1 MNDIIT
7 QLTDALGEK
16 TVITGSSI
24 SEKYK
29 TDWSGV
35 KGLLPI
41 AVIRAS
47 STEDVAS
54 TLKICN
60 DNKQPVVIQGGMTGI
75 SAGAVP
81 QNNEI
86 AISLERMSG
95 VIEIDTDS
103 MTITAHAGTP
113 LQVLQEA
120 AEEVGLCLPLDMGSR
135 GTCTAG
141 GVVSTNAGGNQVIR
155 YGSTR
160 ALVLGLEAVLPNGT
174 IISSLNKMLKNNA
187 GFDLKHL
194 FIGSEGTLGIVTK
207 VVMRL
212 YPKANSVQTALCALS
227 NFSDVLALLKKSY
240 SSLGDGVTSFE
251 VMWANYFDE
260 VIDTVEQAA
269 SPFQQSYPF
278 YALIEYQGQDH
289 QQDNEKFSSVL
300 FETMESGLVA
310 DAVIAQSAKQ
320 TASFWQIRDGIGEL
334 LATMGPVVNTDISV
348 PISQMK
354 IFVEQLE
361 SSLYEAFPT
370 IKLRIFGHIGDSN
383 LHLCAGTG
391 LAEDLDA
398 ISANIM
404 NMTGQFK
411 GSVSAEHGI
420 GVLKKKY
427 LHYSR
432 TPEEI
437 ELMRALK
444 NTMDPNG
451 ILNAGR
457 VI

>member
-141 GVVSTNAGGNQVIR
+141 GVVS
-155 YGSTR
+155 
-160 ALVLGLEAVLPNGT
+160 
-174 IISSLNKMLKNNA
+174 
-187 GFDLKHL
+187 
-194 FIGSEGTLGIVTK
+194 
-207 VVMRL
+207 
-212 YPKANSVQTALCALS
+212 
-227 NFSDVLALLKKSY
+227 
-240 SSLGDGVTSFE
+240 
-251 VMWANYFDE
+251 
-260 VIDTVEQAA
+260 
-269 SPFQQSYPF
+269 
-278 YALIEYQGQDH
+278 
-289 QQDNEKFSSVL
+289 
-300 FETMESGLVA
+300 
-310 DAVIAQSAKQ
+310 
-320 TASFWQIRDGIGEL
+320 
-334 LATMGPVVNTDISV
+334 
-348 PISQMK
+348 
-354 IFVEQLE
+354 
-361 SSLYEAFPT
+361 
-370 IKLRIFGHIGDSN
+370 
-383 LHLCAGTG
+383 
-391 LAEDLDA
+391 
-398 ISANIM
+398 
-404 NMTGQFK
+404 
-411 GSVSAEHGI
+411 
-420 GVLKKKY
+420 
-427 LHYSR
+427 
-432 TPEEI
+432 
-437 ELMRALK
+437 
-444 NTMDPNG
+444 
-451 ILNAGR
+451 
-457 VI
+457 

>member
-1 MNDIIT
+1 MKDIIA

-24 SEKYK
+24 SDKYK
-29 TDWSGV
+29 TDWSGLA
-35 KGLLPI
+35 GSIPI
-41 AVIRAS
+41 ALIRAS

-60 DNKQPVVIQGGMTGI
+60 ENKQPVVIQGGLTGI
-75 SAGAVP
+75 SGGAVP

-86 AISLERMSG
+86 AISLERISG

-120 AEEVGLCLPLDMGSR
+120 AEEVGLYLPLDMGSR

-160 ALVLGLEAVLPNGT
+160 ALVLGLEAVLPDGT
-174 IISSLNKMLKNNA
+174 IISALNKMLKNNA

-212 YPKANSVQTALCALS
+212 FPKANAVQTALCALA

-240 SSLGDGVTSFE
+240 SELGDGITSFE

-260 VIDTVEQAA
+260 VIDTVEQAS
-269 SPFQQSYPF
+269 SPFQDKHPF
-278 YALIEYQGQDH
+278 YALIEYQGRDH
-289 QQDNEKFSSVL
+289 EQDNETFSAVL
-300 FETMESGLVA
+300 FEAMEAELVS
-310 DAVIAQSAKQ
+310 DAVVAQSAKQ

-348 PISQMK
+348 PISQMEN
-354 IFVEQLE
+354 FVEQLE
-361 SSLYEAFPT
+361 SSLYEAFPN

-404 NMTGQFK
+404 AMTGQFK

-437 ELMRALK
+437 ALMRALK
-444 NTMDPNG
+444 NTIDPNG

>member
-1 MNDIIT
+1 
-7 QLTDALGEK
+7 
-16 TVITGSSI
+16 
-24 SEKYK
+24 
-29 TDWSGV
+29 
-35 KGLLPI
+35 
-41 AVIRAS
+41 
-47 STEDVAS
+47 
-54 TLKICN
+54 
-60 DNKQPVVIQGGMTGI
+60 
-75 SAGAVP
+75 
-81 QNNEI
+81 
-86 AISLERMSG
+86 
-95 VIEIDTDS
+95 
-103 MTITAHAGTP
+103 
-113 LQVLQEA
+113 
-120 AEEVGLCLPLDMGSR
+120 
-135 GTCTAG
+135 
-141 GVVSTNAGGNQVIR
+141 
-155 YGSTR
+155 
-160 ALVLGLEAVLPNGT
+160 
-174 IISSLNKMLKNNA
+174 
-187 GFDLKHL
+187 
-194 FIGSEGTLGIVTK
+194 
-207 VVMRL
+207 
-212 YPKANSVQTALCALS
+212 
-227 NFSDVLALLKKSY
+227 LLKKSY

-354 IFVEQLE
+354 NFVEQLE

>member
-1 MNDIIT
+1 MKDIIA

-16 TVITGSSI
+16 TVITGASI
-24 SEKYK
+24 SDKYK
-29 TDWSGV
+29 TDWSGLA
-35 KGLLPI
+35 GSIPI
-41 AVIRAS
+41 ALIRAS

-60 DNKQPVVIQGGMTGI
+60 ENKQPVVIQGGLTGI
-75 SAGAVP
+75 SGGAVP

-160 ALVLGLEAVLPNGT
+160 ALVLGLEAVLPDGT
-174 IISSLNKMLKNNA
+174 IISALNKMLKNNA

-212 YPKANSVQTALCALS
+212 FPKANAVQTALCALA

-240 SSLGDGVTSFE
+240 SELGDGITSFE

-260 VIDTVEQAA
+260 VIDTVEQAS
-269 SPFQQSYPF
+269 SPFQEKHPF

-289 QQDNEKFSSVL
+289 EQDNETFSTVL
-300 FETMESGLVA
+300 FEAMEAELVS
-310 DAVIAQSAKQ
+310 DAVVAQSAKQ

-354 IFVEQLE
+354 NFVEQLE
-361 SSLYEAFPT
+361 SSLYKAFPD

-391 LAEDLDA
+391 SAEDPDA

-404 NMTGQFK
+404 AMTGQFK

-437 ELMRALK
+437 ALMRALK